1 MSVYKD
7 TKTNTW
13 RAVFRYTDWTG
24 ERKQSQ
30 KRGFSTQR
38 EAKAWEKEQLTKLQ
52 GACNMTFGSFVDLYF
67 EAVEIADRMGHESI
81 DITYHYAHMFP
92 SRQDEMA
99 SRLESERSE
108 IICR

>member
-52 GACNMTFGSFVDLYF
+52 GACNMT
-67 EAVEIADRMGHESI
+67 
-81 DITYHYAHMFP
+81 
-92 SRQDEMA
+92 
-99 SRLESERSE
+99 
-108 IICR
+108 